1 MLYSLHQRLL
11 CQSASLLHSHPSNTI
26 TYKKD
31 CPAFILPTA
40 VSSIPFVMVIIP
52 PLKAIKLAFAYLTE
66 VCIFTFKASRT
77 HVGFPGD
84 SVVKKKKKKKKNL
97 PAMQETQIQSLGQ
110 EGTLEEETAMHSSI
124 PA

>member
-1 MLYSLHQRLL
+1 MLFSLHQRLL
-11 CQSASLLHSHPSNTI
+11 CQSARLLHSHPSNTI

-52 PLKAIKLAFAYLTE
+52 PLKAIKLAFAYLTV

-84 SVVKKKKKKKKNL
+84 SVVKKKKNL